1 MSFTTDFI
9 SALDLAIR
17 YLNIS
22 AESFVFIFGIIG
34 NILNIIVFISLK
46 TFRTNPCAFCLLIL
60 SISDSGMLLFNT
72 LPNIFVNIF
81 KVYGNV
87 NSMFPCKISIAFG
100 QVFGLMSHM
109 IMCVAVIDQC
119 MSTSTYERRQGINL
133 KLMRCLIVIFIFVS
147 ILHGIPFLVFYDFQP
162 LPGINATAC
171 VPKNKDGPFA
181 KYAIYISFPIIQG
194 FIPISIM
201 SVFGLM
207 AFRNVRTMS
216 KRKVSIIRLRLEQQ
230 LTAMVLIRILS
241 VCITVIPFLIV
252 YVIRY
257 IISSRINNPIVQKQY
272 QLVNRVFTI
281 LFFVNYAVG
290 FYIFLSISARFRRQ
304 LKFILFDV
312 YLKKWRAKRNA
323 NRIQPTERSFVFP
336 ISNNWEH
343 Y

>member
-181 KYAIYISFPIIQG
+181 
-194 FIPISIM
+194 
-201 SVFGLM
+201 
-207 AFRNVRTMS
+207 N
-216 KRKVSIIRLRLEQQ
+216 
-230 LTAMVLIRILS
+230 

-281 LFFVNYAVG
+281 LFFVNYAVS